1 MATPF
6 SRTIHSLQIDNY
18 YTSLAGL
25 LVAKLL
31 LVMWGYWFF
40 TAKITFFESSQAVSV
55 TGKEFLTHQFP
66 KADSQVIRV
75 QVIRERLII
84 AEFPSESSETIK
96 VGQAAFIRL
105 DGKVGKKTGII
116 PATVVNIIHPVGQEK
131 ETVVLRAGI
140 DAAAPNPFKEGRGGE
155 VKIEVEHLTPATLVL
170 RASGLQTETAPVSYS
185 SQ

>member
-6 SRTIHSLQIDNY
+6 SRTIRSLQIDNY
-18 YTSLAGL
+18 YISLAGL
-25 LVAKLL
+25 LVAILL

-40 TAKITFFESSQAVSV
+40 TAKMTFYESSQSVSV

-66 KADSQVIRV
+66 KMDSQVTRA

-84 AEFPSESSETIK
+84 AEFPSESPETIK
-96 VGQAAFIRL
+96 VGQTAFVRL
-105 DGKVGKKTGII
+105 DGKVGKKTGTI
-116 PATVVNIIHPVGQEK
+116 PATVVNVIHPVGQEE

-140 DAAAPNPFKEGRGGE
+140 DVAAPNPFKEGGGGE

-170 RASGLQTETAPVSYS
+170 RASGLLTETAPVSYS